1 MIPYLVAHPC
11 KGHIEEFPSPHP
23 LSGQDTRPV
32 ASDSGN
38 PIDEIDD

>member
-1 MIPYLVAHPC
+1 MIPYLVARPC
-11 KGHIEEFPSPHP
+11 KGHIEDSPPHP

-38 PIDEIDD
+38 PIEEIDD